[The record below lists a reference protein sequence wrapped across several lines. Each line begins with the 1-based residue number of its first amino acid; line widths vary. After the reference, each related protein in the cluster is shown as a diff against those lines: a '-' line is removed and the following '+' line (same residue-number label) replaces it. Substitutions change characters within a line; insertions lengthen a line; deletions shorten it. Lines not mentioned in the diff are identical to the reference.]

1 MVIYCYHKPSLQSPR
16 KLQIAIVGL
25 GAHVATIFPNL
36 HPKSNLVCIHKWSFK
51 VDIINN
57 IIIHLIIYTT
67 STMFIPKKKVVIHLK
82 F

>member
-1 MVIYCYHKPSLQSPR
+1 LQSPR

-36 HPKSNLVCIHKWSFK
+36 HPKSNLVCIHKWSSK

-67 STMFIPKKKVVIHLK
+67 STMFIPKIRCHPPEILNFDFRKLN
-82 F
+82 